1 MQFDQTALDTLKAD
15 TEAAIQAATNVD
27 MKEIRGLEERLSG
40 LENLMFSNKK
50 YVQEQEELSIVF
62 TNFYCWAFCLKFSLQ
77 AFSQNQQR
85 VNKLGDA
92 SILPDLCNSHGRQLS
107 VMLKNHQN
115 LRDIR
120 RRCFR
125 AKEELSVNLYQRL
138 K

>member
-62 TNFYCWAFCLKFSLQ
+62 PIFLVPSLLLK
-77 AFSQNQQR
+77 
-85 VNKLGDA
+85 
-92 SILPDLCNSHGRQLS
+92 ILFAG
-107 VMLKNHQN
+107 
-115 LRDIR
+115 I
-120 RRCFR
+120 F
-125 AKEELSVNLYQRL
+125 AKPAESE
-138 K
+138 